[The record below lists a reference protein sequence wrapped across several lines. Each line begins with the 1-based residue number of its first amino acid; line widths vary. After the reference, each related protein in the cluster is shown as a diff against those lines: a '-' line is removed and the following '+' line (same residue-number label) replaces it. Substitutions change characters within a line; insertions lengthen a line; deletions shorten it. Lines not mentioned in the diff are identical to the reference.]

1 MKGCA
6 IALSRPRNQLL
17 GAWRV
22 EIFRQD
28 ERGPSQSA
36 LDIPRGYIHLRRL
49 LVSVVAP
56 LSWMVWTALVLA
68 STIVA
73 AALQGLTIEVNA
85 AAVLAVFAV
94 FATTLGLHELS
105 HVIVNRAAGGHCD
118 LVLVTGIG
126 GAAVVQCCGRL
137 TRSWA
142 TAASL
147 AAGPFFA
154 GSASLAIIIAAQRLA
169 APGNTG
175 AFVAMAG
182 GWRLANEI
190 LNLVPLGARC
200 DGRKL
205 ARELWLL
212 TTTDRDGRP
221 RSSNAPD
228 TALTADRR
236 GRP

>member
-94 FATTLGLHELS
+94 FATTLGLH
-105 HVIVNRAAGGHCD
+105 D
-118 LVLVTGIG
+118 
-126 GAAVVQCCGRL
+126 
-137 TRSWA
+137 
-142 TAASL
+142 
-147 AAGPFFA
+147 
-154 GSASLAIIIAAQRLA
+154 
-169 APGNTG
+169 
-175 AFVAMAG
+175 
-182 GWRLANEI
+182 
-190 LNLVPLGARC
+190 
-200 DGRKL
+200 
-205 ARELWLL
+205 
-212 TTTDRDGRP
+212 
-221 RSSNAPD
+221 
-228 TALTADRR
+228 
-236 GRP
+236 